1 MSIEKIKK
9 KCLPKAFFFIQKK
22 IIISINKIKGGT
34 CNMDITV
41 KNKGIAL
48 ILEEEKR
55 KDKRNYLGILAKQLK
70 NKDERR

>member
-1 MSIEKIKK
+1 
-9 KCLPKAFFFIQKK
+9 
-22 IIISINKIKGGT
+22 
-34 CNMDITV
+34 MDITV